1 VFEIKDDIRQG
12 AKATLAWLQGQ
23 GKTVSLLSGD
33 RQAPVRWLAK
43 KLGIEQYQFGA
54 SASDKLAEIERL
66 QGSGEQTAMVG
77 DGVNDAPVLAKADVS
92 ISVSGASQLARSSSD
107 ILLLGDD
114 MDSLRQVIKLSQSTR
129 SVIQQNIAWALLYNL
144 GALPLAIGGHVEP
157 WQAAL
162 GMSISSLVVV
172 LNSFRLRWTLRATN
186 KMQLTEGK
194 THG

>member
-1 VFEIKDDIRQG
+1 
-12 AKATLAWLQGQ
+12 
-23 GKTVSLLSGD
+23 
-33 RQAPVRWLAK
+33 
-43 KLGIEQYQFGA
+43 
-54 SASDKLAEIERL
+54 
-66 QGSGEQTAMVG
+66 MVG